1 MEKYDY
7 VPFEHKLSK
16 NERELKWTF
25 YICFDNKI
33 CISMF
38 LDILND
44 FLLWHSFS
52 FWGKIWKKLLYSLN
66 WRDNFIT
73 PNFKQNFVFTTSNI
87 FPMFISQTWFLGENV
102 RYSGDRKDVCEKLL
116 LHFWFL
122 FSRGIP
128 YRKASIS
135 RYILI
140 CTVRATEFFINL
152 SEFFKYVLCVQSFN

>member
-44 FLLWHSFS
+44 FCCGIHFH
-52 FWGKIWKKLLYSLN
+52 FEEKYGKN
-66 WRDNFIT
+66 
-73 PNFKQNFVFTTSNI
+73 
-87 FPMFISQTWFLGENV
+87 
-102 RYSGDRKDVCEKLL
+102 C
-116 LHFWFL
+116 
-122 FSRGIP
+122 
-128 YRKASIS
+128 
-135 RYILI
+135 YIH
-140 CTVRATEFFINL
+140 
-152 SEFFKYVLCVQSFN
+152 